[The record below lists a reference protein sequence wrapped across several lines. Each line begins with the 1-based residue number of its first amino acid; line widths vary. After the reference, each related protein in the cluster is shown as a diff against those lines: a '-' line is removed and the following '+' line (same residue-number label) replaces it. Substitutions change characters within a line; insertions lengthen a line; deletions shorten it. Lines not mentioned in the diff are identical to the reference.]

1 MTFRKCGFIVAL
13 TLAFAATPLLINTV
27 EAKVTKGQASVA
39 KRSGKLY
46 ITQRQ
51 YDKALEQ
58 YMIAVEGRPDDS
70 EAQYYL
76 GWLYGQKEL
85 FEEMNEHYDL
95 ATDRKWKKKV
105 AEDRKEL
112 WTRYYNLGVKGM
124 NAQKFEFAV
133 DQFNLA
139 ITINPKEADAYEGLA
154 ITLLNVGNSEEGI
167 ETYKKALELDPSK
180 AQSYFNVG
188 GALMNADRVEEAL
201 EMFKKGHAID
211 PEEINIL
218 QNLAIAHYRAI
229 LAHKEGA
236 SESAEKAL
244 AIAGDDPK
252 ILNIAA
258 QIFLQAENYE
268 KAAEI
273 LEKVVAI
280 QPDNMDAL
288 FNLAIAYR
296 QLGKG
301 DKALNL
307 PKEADAYEGLAI
319 TLLNV
324 GNSEEGIETYKKAL
338 ELDPSK
344 AQSYFN
350 VGGALMNADRVE
362 EALEMFKKG
371 HAIDPEEINILQ
383 NLAIA
388 HYRAILAHK
397 EGASESAEK
406 ALAIAGDDPKILNI
420 AAQIFLQAENYE
432 KAAEILEKVVAIQP
446 DNMDAL
452 FNLAI
457 AYRQLGKGD
466 KALNLFQKSV
476 ESNPDDI
483 DSWYQLG
490 LLADKVESFDK
501 AIEAFTKVTELQ
513 ADNARAWA
521 ALSRVYA
528 RKSEVSEGDVAEE
541 CVKKATEAFQ
551 MYEALQSQSN
561 EE

>member
-1 MTFRKCGFIVAL
+1 MTFRKRGLIVAL
-13 TLAFAATPLLINTV
+13 ALAFAAAPSLTATA

-46 ITQRQ
+46 INQRQ

-58 YMIAVEGRPDDS
+58 YAIAAEGRPDDS
-70 EAQYYL
+70 EVQYYL

-95 ATDRKWKKKV
+95 ATDKKWKKKV
-105 AEDRKEL
+105 ETHRKEL

-124 NAQKFEFAV
+124 NAQKPEFAIE
-133 DQFNLA
+133 QFNLA

-154 ITLLNVGNSEEGI
+154 ITHLNSGNADEGI
-167 ETYKKALELDPSK
+167 DTYKKALELNPKK
-180 AQSYFNVG
+180 AQSFFNVG

-201 EMFKKGHAID
+201 EMFQKGHEID

-218 QNLAIAHYRAI
+218 QNMAIAQYQ
-229 LAHKEGA
+229 LGDKEGA

-258 QIFLQAENYE
+258 QIFLQAENFE

-273 LEKVVAI
+273 LDKVVEL
-280 QPDNMDAL
+280 QPDNMDAM

-301 DKALNL
+301 DQAL
-307 PKEADAYEGLAI
+307 
-319 TLLNV
+319 T
-324 GNSEEGIETYKKAL
+324 
-338 ELDPSK
+338 
-344 AQSYFN
+344 
-350 VGGALMNADRVE
+350 
-362 EALEMFKKG
+362 
-371 HAIDPEEINILQ
+371 
-383 NLAIA
+383 
-388 HYRAILAHK
+388 
-397 EGASESAEK
+397 
-406 ALAIAGDDPKILNI
+406 
-420 AAQIFLQAENYE
+420 
-432 KAAEILEKVVAIQP
+432 
-446 DNMDAL
+446 
-452 FNLAI
+452 
-457 AYRQLGKGD
+457 
-466 KALNLFQKSV
+466 LFQKSV
-476 ESNPDDI
+476 ESNPDDV

-501 AIEAFTKVTELQ
+501 AIEAFAQVTELQ
-513 ADNARAWA
+513 PANARAWA

-551 MYEALQSQSN
+551 MYEALQTSQTGQTVPPVELSADMLCSEYESN
-561 EE
+561 EVAADAKYKGKTVLLTGAIRDIRKSLRDKKPYIVIGGSGFLEGVQCFFVQESSVARLSKGQQVKVKGTVQGKAEANSLFYIVVDNCSLIQ